1 MCGPSECRAHP
12 SAKAET
18 SPGLVVTNNSMKS
31 KLAQAA
37 RRLRG
42 LLRANNEEAHAKLS
56 RALIAETYL
65 SGQGIEIGA
74 LHNPLQVPPT
84 AKVKYV
90 DRLPIAQLREQYPE
104 LNDKEL
110 VEVDILDDGE
120 RLTTISDASQDFVIA
135 NHFVEHSQDPI
146 GAVLNM
152 LRVLKPGGRL
162 YLAIP
167 DKRCCFDSDRPV
179 TSLEHL
185 MRDHAEGPEWSRAQ
199 HFEEWARLVN
209 KAGDEPEVKKQA
221 AELMRTNYSI
231 HFHVW
236 TPFEMLELVQ
246 ALRKMVAFEIEL
258 CLMHDGVEVI
268 FVFRKSGQ

>member
-1 MCGPSECRAHP
+1 M
-12 SAKAET
+12 
-18 SPGLVVTNNSMKS
+18 TNNSVKS
-31 KLAQAA
+31 KMARAA
-37 RRLRG
+37 RSLRG
-42 LLRANNEEAHAKLS
+42 LLKTNHQEPHAKLS
-56 RALIAETYL
+56 RELIAATYL
-65 SGQGIEIGA
+65 SGNGIEIGA
-74 LHNPLQVPPT
+74 LHNPLRVPPW

-120 RLTTISDASQDFVIA
+120 RLDTISDASQDFVIA
-135 NHFVEHSQDPI
+135 NHFVEHNQDPI

-179 TSLEHL
+179 TPLAHL
-185 MRDHAEGPEWSRAQ
+185 LRDHAEGPEWSRAQ

-209 KAGDEPEVKKQA
+209 KASDGAEVEKQV
-221 AELMRTNYSI
+221 AELMHTNYSI

-236 TPFEMLELVQ
+236 TPFEMLEFVL
-246 ALRKMVAFEIEL
+246 ALRKLVEFEIEL
-258 CLMHDGVEVI
+258 SLMHDGVEVI
-268 FVFRKSGQ
+268 FVFRKSSIEAS

>member
-1 MCGPSECRAHP
+1 MCR
-12 SAKAET
+12 
-18 SPGLVVTNNSMKS
+18 PGDVVLLSVTNNSAKS
-31 KLAQAA
+31 RLTQAA
-37 RRLRG
+37 RRLGG
-42 LLRANNEEAHAKLS
+42 LLRTSRAAPPAKLS

-65 SGQGIEIGA
+65 SGHGIEIGA
-74 LHNPLQVPPT
+74 LHNPLLVPPST
-84 AKVKYV
+84 RVKYV

-120 RLTTISDASQDFVIA
+120 RLSTIADASQDFVIA

-152 LRVLKPGGRL
+152 LRVLKPGGVL

-167 DKRCCFDSDRPV
+167 DKRCCFDSARPV
-179 TSLEHL
+179 TSIEHL
-185 MRDHAEGPEWSRAQ
+185 LRDHAEGPEWSRDQ

-209 KAGDEPEVKKQA
+209 KTAEAEVAEQTT
-221 AELMRTNYSI
+221 ELMRMNYSI

-236 TPFEMLELVQ
+236 TPFEMLELVRE
-246 ALRKMVAFEIEL
+246 LRKMVAFEIEL

-268 FVFRKSGQ
+268 FVLRKSNS

>member
-1 MCGPSECRAHP
+1 VNDVLQ
-12 SAKAET
+12 SAKDCAD
-18 SPGLVVTNNSMKS
+18 LVVTDNSVKS
-31 KLAQAA
+31 RLAQGA

-42 LLRANNEEAHAKLS
+42 LLRTGHAAPHAKLS

-65 SGQGIEIGA
+65 SGHGIEIGA
-74 LHNPLQVPPT
+74 LHNPLQVPPS
-84 AKVKYV
+84 ARVKYV

-120 RLTTISDASQDFVIA
+120 RLSTIADASQDFVIA

-152 LRVLKPGGRL
+152 LRVLKPGGVL

-179 TSLEHL
+179 TPIEHL
-185 MRDHAEGPEWSRAQ
+185 LRDHAEGPEWSRAQ

-209 KAGDEPEVKKQA
+209 KTAEAEVADQT
-221 AELMRTNYSI
+221 AELIRMNYSI

-246 ALRKMVAFEIEL
+246 ALRKMAAFEVEL

-268 FVFRKSGQ
+268 LVFRKSNS

>member
-1 MCGPSECRAHP
+1 MNDVLLGARDQRQ
-12 SAKAET
+12 
-18 SPGLVVTNNSMKS
+18 LVVTNNSVKS

-37 RRLRG
+37 RRFRG
-42 LLRANNEEAHAKLS
+42 LLRTSHAAPHAKLT
-56 RALIAETYL
+56 RALVAETYL
-65 SGQGIEIGA
+65 SGNGIEIGA
-74 LHNPLQVPPT
+74 LHNPLQVPPSVR
-84 AKVKYV
+84 VKYV

-120 RLTTISDASQDFVIA
+120 RLSTLPDASQDFVIA

-152 LRVLKPGGRL
+152 LRVIKPGGVL

-179 TSLEHL
+179 TPIEHL
-185 MRDHAEGPEWSRAQ
+185 MRDHVEGPEWSRAQ

-209 KAGDEPEVKKQA
+209 KTVEAEVANQT
-221 AELMRTNYSI
+221 AELIEMDYSI

-236 TPFEMLELVQ
+236 TPFEMLEFVQ
-246 ALRKMVAFEIEL
+246 ALRKMVTFEIEL

-268 FVFRKSGQ
+268 FVLRKSSIAAA

>member
-1 MCGPSECRAHP
+1 
-12 SAKAET
+12 
-18 SPGLVVTNNSMKS
+18 MKS
-31 KLAQAA
+31 RLARAA
-37 RRLRG
+37 RNLRRL
-42 LLRANNEEAHAKLS
+42 LSTDHKTPHAKLS

-65 SGQGIEIGA
+65 IGNGIEIGA
-74 LHNPLQVPPT
+74 LHNPLQVSPS

-104 LNDKEL
+104 LNEKEL

-120 RLTTISDASQDFVIA
+120 RLTTIPDASQDFVIA

-179 TSLEHL
+179 TSLAHL
-185 MRDHAEGPEWSRAQ
+185 LRDHAEGPEWSRAQ

-209 KAGDEPEVKKQA
+209 RASGEADVEKQV

-236 TPFEMLELVQ
+236 TPFEMLEFVL
-246 ALRKMVAFEIEL
+246 ALRKMIEFEIEL

-268 FVFRKSGQ
+268 FVFRKSGIEAS

>member
-1 MCGPSECRAHP
+1 M
-12 SAKAET
+12 
-18 SPGLVVTNNSMKS
+18 
-31 KLAQAA
+31 
-37 RRLRG
+37 RG
-42 LLRANNEEAHAKLS
+42 LLKNSRAAPPAKLS
-56 RALIAETYL
+56 RALIAQTYL
-65 SGQGIEIGA
+65 SGHGIEIGA
-74 LHNPLQVPPT
+74 LHNPLQVPPS

-110 VEVDILDDGE
+110 VAVDILDDGE
-120 RLTTISDASQDFVIA
+120 RLTTIPDASLDFVIA

-179 TSLEHL
+179 TSLAHL

-199 HFEEWARLVN
+199 HFEEWAKLVN
-209 KAGDEPEVKKQA
+209 KAADDEVEKQA

-236 TPFEMLELVQ
+236 TPIEMLEFIL
-246 ALRKMVAFEIEL
+246 ALRKMVSFEIEMV
-258 CLMHDGVEVI
+258 LMHDGVEVI
-268 FVFRKSGQ
+268 FVLRKVAVAA

>member
-1 MCGPSECRAHP
+1 M
-12 SAKAET
+12 
-18 SPGLVVTNNSMKS
+18 
-31 KLAQAA
+31 
-37 RRLRG
+37 RG
-42 LLRANNEEAHAKLS
+42 LLRTGRAAPPAKLS

-65 SGQGIEIGA
+65 SGSGIEIGA
-74 LHNPLQVPPT
+74 LHNPLQVPPS

-120 RLTTISDASQDFVIA
+120 RLSTIRDASQDFVIA

-152 LRVLKPGGRL
+152 LRVIKPCGRL

-179 TSLEHL
+179 TSLAHL
-185 MRDHAEGPEWSRAQ
+185 LRDHAEGPEWSRAR

-209 KAGDEPEVKKQA
+209 KAGDEVAVKKEA
-221 AELMRTNYSI
+221 DDLRRMNYSI

-236 TPFEMLELVQ
+236 TPFEMLELVL

-268 FVFRKSGQ
+268 FVLRKSSIEAPL